1 MTQAAGWTANGLH
14 WHGGRP
20 YLSARNG
27 EREHERQVAPGDRI
41 GWLLTGPR
49 RCTGVLLPGE
59 PQRRP
64 CPHRAAIDPHGAA
77 VQCAACQSADRGLAL
92 ARDQILDDGRTYR
105 LYLAWLGTG
114 LLKVG
119 LTAEQRGHSRLLE
132 QGALAFTFLAR
143 GPLPGVR
150 RAELT
155 VSGAGL
161 ARERFRIRAKT
172 EGWWHLPDA
181 GQRRHELAEARDEA
195 LRLLADHHR
204 IEHLADGEVT
214 DHVELFGLADGAPA
228 EYREVTGLSDGA
240 VLAGTLRR
248 PIGRQL
254 FVEQGEGPPLLLDT
268 RRLAGWTLSA
278 TDRPPGAGV
287 ELHLRRRPE
296 APSTQDALF

>member
-1 MTQAAGWTANGLH
+1 MTQTAGWTANGLH

-20 YLSARNG
+20 HLSARNG
-27 EREHERQVAPGDRI
+27 EREHERPVAPGERI

-64 CPHRAAIDPHGAA
+64 CPHGATIDPAGAA
-77 VQCAACQSADRGLAL
+77 VQCPACQSADRGLAL

-119 LTAEQRGHSRLLE
+119 LTAEQRGTSRLLE

-143 GPLPGVR
+143 GPLPGIR

-161 ARERFRIRAKT
+161 ARERYRGHAKT
-172 EGWWHLPDA
+172 EGWWHLPGA
-181 GQRRHELAEARDEA
+181 GRRRDDLAGARAEA

-204 IEHLADGEVT
+204 IEHHPDGDIT
-214 DHVELFGLADGAPA
+214 DHVELFGLTDGAPA
-228 EYREVTGLSDGA
+228 EYREVAGLSDGA
-240 VLAGTLRR
+240 VLSGTLRR
-248 PIGRQL
+248 PIGRHL
-254 FVEQGEGPPLLLDT
+254 FLDQPDGLPLLLDT
-268 RRLAGWTLSA
+268 RRLAGWTLTA
-278 TDRPPGAGV
+278 TDRPVGAG
-287 ELHLRRRPE
+287 LDLRPRRRPE
-296 APSTQDALF
+296 APATQDALF